1 MPIATNPRQVI
12 AWPVMNNVLGL
23 NFPTIIGN
31 VAKDW
36 INSTLGSL
44 MKECFAYPLP
54 AVNNL
59 MLPTIIG
66 ADSGSTVDPE
76 FSRMVIM
83 YIIMVE
89 MPFHSQRQ

>member
-1 MPIATNPRQVI
+1 
-12 AWPVMNNVLGL
+12 
-23 NFPTIIGN
+23 
-31 VAKDW
+31 
-36 INSTLGSL
+36 
-44 MKECFAYPLP
+44 MKECFDLP